1 MTRPNGAPSSGRDA
15 ADEVDEMK
23 GETAQSEKGRGERSI
38 MTPETAYAEAMKY
51 ENRANPYPFFDEL
64 RKTPVARV
72 ANGIYAVTG
81 YRELLTLA
89 HDPRVSSDRSHS
101 PLGAKPAAGASAA
114 GTAEAEHM
122 EAYGRAKNMITSDPP
137 EHDRMRRQAMRH
149 FGPPHSPDVIPQME
163 PDIQRLCNELLD
175 KAKGKTRID
184 IVDDFAYPVPVAV
197 ICKILGV
204 PLKDE
209 PTFHGW
215 IADFMAG
222 IMDMGPERATEEGKA
237 RAAKGKASTAALAQ
251 YMAELIEGF
260 IREPGESLLSKLVND
275 DGPDGPM
282 SPQDAASNA
291 LLLLVAGHDSTVNT
305 IAHCVLTVL
314 RHPGSVELLR
324 RRPELIPGAIEEVL
338 RVESAVQF
346 FPSRSALADI
356 EIAETVIP
364 KGSAVFLMYGAANR
378 DPSRFPNPNHFD
390 PARRDNQHFGWGSGI
405 HTCFGGPL
413 ARLEVNLA
421 FETFLRRVE
430 NPRLVVDPPPY
441 RQSNVFRGPRHLL
454 IDFDGIRD

>member
-1 MTRPNGAPSSGRDA
+1 
-15 ADEVDEMK
+15 
-23 GETAQSEKGRGERSI
+23 
-38 MTPETAYAEAMKY
+38 
-51 ENRANPYPFFDEL
+51 
-64 RKTPVARV
+64 V
-72 ANGIYAVTG
+72 ANAIYAVTG

-89 HDPRVSSDRSHS
+89 HDPRVSSDMSHS
-101 PLGAKPAAGASAA
+101 PVGKPAAGAK
-114 GTAEAEHM
+114 AEPATEADHM
-122 EAYGRAKNMITSDPP
+122 EAYGRAKSMITSDPP
-137 EHDRMRRQAMRH
+137 DHDRMRRQAMRH

-184 IVDDFAYPVPVAV
+184 IVDDYAYPVPVAV

-204 PLKDE
+204 PLEDE

-215 IADFMAG
+215 IHDFMAG
-222 IMDMGPERATEEGKA
+222 IADLGPEIATEEGKA
-237 RAAKGKASTAALAQ
+237 RAEKGKASTAALAQ
-251 YMAELIEGF
+251 SLAGLIERF
-260 IREPGESLLSKLVND
+260 VREPGESMLSKMVND

-282 SPQDAASNA
+282 SPKDAAANA
-291 LLLLVAGHDSTVNT
+291 SLLLIAGHDSTVNT

-314 RHPGSVELLR
+314 RNPGSLELLR
-324 RRPELIPGAIEEVL
+324 RRPQLIPGAIEEVL
-338 RVESAVQF
+338 RLESAVQF

-356 EIAETVIP
+356 EIAGTVIP
-364 KGSAVFLMYGAANR
+364 KGSAVFLMYAAANR
-378 DPSRFPNPNHFD
+378 DPSRFPNPNQFD
-390 PARRDNQHFGWGSGI
+390 PERQDNQHFGWGSGI

-421 FETFLRRVE
+421 LETFLRRVD